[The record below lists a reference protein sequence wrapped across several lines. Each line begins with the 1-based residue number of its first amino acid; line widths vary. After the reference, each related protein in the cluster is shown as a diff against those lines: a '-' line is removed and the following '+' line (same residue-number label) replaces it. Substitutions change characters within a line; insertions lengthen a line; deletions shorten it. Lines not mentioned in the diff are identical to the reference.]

1 MDPLTQ
7 VKTSLAD
14 SISQSLRKEG
24 MDVPPGSFEI
34 SDRTQKA
41 FGDLSTPIVIK
52 AASSAGRDP
61 AKTAEKVAASLAGLE
76 MIQKAE
82 AVRGYLNFFIEWD
95 RFGPGVI
102 SDILRSGE
110 NFGRP
115 ESSPGTLMLEHTS
128 VNPTGPLNIARSRN
142 SLVGDSLS
150 RIYAYVGWKVRRL
163 YLLNDVGHQI
173 VVIYWGQKNGIS
185 SERLRKRHSAYSS
198 KKDFQTL
205 FTYVPA
211 MAKMAEDPKAQA
223 EVDELESRTHRDPK
237 VLDGL
242 RSLSRDCLEG
252 QLQTL
257 SRLGIDFDE
266 ITPES
271 QFIQDGSLPE
281 ILGRL
286 RSRKL
291 LLENPDGS
299 VGLDLTSLGLT
310 RRKSRQVTLVKSD
323 GSSTYT
329 LRDIAYHERKFREGD
344 LFITVLGEDHKR
356 EFSELAAILRILGHD
371 KDLRAAFYSFVTYEG
386 GKKMSTRA
394 GQTVPLDEVMDEAIR
409 RSEREVRDRRAE
421 LAPDQVTSIATKVGL
436 GAVKFNI
443 LKVDPNK
450 GISFRWDEAINFT
463 GDSSAYVQYAC
474 ARASSILRNAQG
486 FKPASL
492 ELLSTPEERNLIWSL
507 ARTPGVVARSA
518 SDMKP
523 NYVADHALDVSS
535 LFSKF
540 YMQHRVL
547 QETEPLRSARLALV
561 ESVRTILSL
570 LLGLLGIAAPA
581 EI

>member
-7 VKTSLAD
+7 IKTSLAD

-24 MDVPPGSFEI
+24 MEVRPGSFEI

-52 AASSAGRDP
+52 AASSAGKDP
-61 AKTAEKVAASLAGLE
+61 AKTAEKVAASLAKLE
-76 MIQKAE
+76 MIRKAE
-82 AVRGYLNFFIEWD
+82 AVKGYLNFFIDWD
-95 RFGPGVI
+95 RFGPDVI
-102 SDILRSGE
+102 SDILRSSG

-115 ESSPGTLMLEHTS
+115 DRSPGTLVLEHTS

-150 RIYAYVGWKVRRL
+150 RVFAYMGWKVRRL

-173 VVIYWGQKNGIS
+173 VVIYWGQKKGIS
-185 SERLRKRHSAYSS
+185 SERLRKRHSTYSS

-211 MAKMAEDPKAQA
+211 MAKVAEDPKAQA
-223 EVDELESRTHRDPK
+223 EVDDLESRTHRDPE
-237 VLDGL
+237 VLGGL
-242 RSLSRDCLEG
+242 RSLSRDCLDG

-257 SRLGIDFDE
+257 SKLGIEFDE

-271 QFIQDGSLPE
+271 QFIQDGSLPK
-281 ILGRL
+281 ILSRL
-286 RSRKL
+286 KDKRL
-291 LLENPDGS
+291 LLENQDGS
-299 VGLDLTSLGLT
+299 IGLDLTSLGLS

-329 LRDIAYHERKFREGD
+329 LRDIAYHEWKFREGD
-344 LFITVLGEDHKR
+344 LFVTVLGEDHKR
-356 EFSELAAILRILGHD
+356 EFSELEAILRILGHGN
-371 KDLRAAFYSFVTYEG
+371 DLRAAFYSFVTYEG
-386 GKKMSTRA
+386 GKKMSTRR

-409 RSEREVRDRRAE
+409 RSEKEVRDRRTE
-421 LAPDQVTSIATKVGL
+421 LAPDQVASIATKVGL

-443 LKVDPNK
+443 LKVDPYK
-450 GISFRWDEAINFT
+450 SISFRWDEAINFT

-474 ARASSILRNAQG
+474 ARASSILRNARG
-486 FKPASL
+486 FRPEGL
-492 ELLSTPEERNLIWSL
+492 ELLSTPEEKNLIWSL
-507 ARTPGVVARSA
+507 ARTPGIVARSA
-518 SDMKP
+518 DDMKP
-523 NYVADHALDVSS
+523 NYVAEHALDVSS

-547 QETEPLRSARLALV
+547 QEGEPLRTARLALV
-561 ESVRTILSL
+561 ESVRTILSM
-570 LLGLLGIAAPA
+570 LLGLLGIAATD